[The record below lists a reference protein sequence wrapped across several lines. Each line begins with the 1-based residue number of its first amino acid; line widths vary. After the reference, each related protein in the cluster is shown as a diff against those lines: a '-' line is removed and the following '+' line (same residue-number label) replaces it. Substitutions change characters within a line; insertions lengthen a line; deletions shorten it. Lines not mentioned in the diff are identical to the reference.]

1 MCAFR
6 FCIAGKASRILVI
19 RRTAQ
24 NDKRAETRHYNGAPR
39 RRPLRSHCI
48 FIFQSE
54 RSRPFP
60 TGCRGDSRIARRFR
74 PRRATNVTAAGGGK
88 REHLWAKRSI
98 LFGAPSRKQNRVP
111 REGKAVKCVAFDWG
125 RDFFISL
132 PPAFAYGKSHPL
144 TAAVSLCRF
153 ATSPSHCE
161 GVDPLRGRGYGAPSR
176 RPLRTKWNAFAPT
189 TPIFHS
195 ARKANAYI
203 SNLIGQTPQYPSL
216 HSRRRGARFPARFSR
231 APKSEWTKSH
241 TAVQARRFR
250 PH

>member
-1 MCAFR
+1 MGR
-6 FCIAGKASRILVI
+6 FA
-19 RRTAQ
+19 
-24 NDKRAETRHYNGAPR
+24 
-39 RRPLRSHCI
+39 
-48 FIFQSE
+48 E

-60 TGCRGDSRIARRFR
+60 TREMHFQGRAGACSRRFR
-74 PRRATNVTAAGGGK
+74 P
-88 REHLWAKRSI
+88 L
-98 LFGAPSRKQNRVP
+98 
-111 REGKAVKCVAFDWG
+111 REGAVKCTAFDWG
-125 RDFFISL
+125 EKQADISSL
-132 PPAFAYGKSHPL
+132 PPSFAYGKSHPL
-144 TAAVSLCRF
+144 TAAVSLYRF

-176 RPLRTKWNAFAPT
+176 RPLRSNCIFIFQSERSRPFPTIFHYSFFIIHPFSGRRVTAAPLPLCRCATFPLTGESHRPLRTKWNAFAPT

-203 SNLIGQTPQYPSL
+203 SNLIVQTPQYPSL